1 VERLVPFVRSIVPT
15 VDIAGGAVL
24 IDPPEGLFDL

>member
-1 VERLVPFVRSIVPT
+1 MVFVVEQRDVDVDVGADGVRV
-15 VDIAGGAVL
+15 VV